1 MLILKDLKN
10 EPLIL
15 ADILLM
21 MLGEGTIRCELM
33 PEKRLYEMEISP

>member
-1 MLILKDLKN
+1 MLIQKDYMN

-21 MLGEGTIRCELM
+21 MLGEGTIPCELM
-33 PEKRLYEMEISP
+33 PEKHLYEMEISP

>member
-1 MLILKDLKN
+1 MLKLKDLKN

-21 MLGEGTIRCELM
+21 MLGEGTICGELM

>member
-1 MLILKDLKN
+1 MLILKDCMN

-21 MLGEGTIRCELM
+21 MLGEGTICCELM
-33 PEKRLYEMEISP
+33 TEKRLYEMEISP